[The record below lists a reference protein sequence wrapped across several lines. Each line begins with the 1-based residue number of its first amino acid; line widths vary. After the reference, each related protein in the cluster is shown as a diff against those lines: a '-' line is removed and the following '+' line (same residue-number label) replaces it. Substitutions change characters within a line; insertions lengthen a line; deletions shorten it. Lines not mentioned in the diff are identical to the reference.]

1 MRKKDEK
8 KKHCIIYAD
17 KYNQDRVR
25 AIIKSN
31 VINDNR
37 NNKFV
42 TGFLSSIYNFL
53 SG

>member
-1 MRKKDEK
+1 MK
-8 KKHCIIYAD
+8 KKALHKYAD
-17 KYNQDRVR
+17 KYNQGRVR